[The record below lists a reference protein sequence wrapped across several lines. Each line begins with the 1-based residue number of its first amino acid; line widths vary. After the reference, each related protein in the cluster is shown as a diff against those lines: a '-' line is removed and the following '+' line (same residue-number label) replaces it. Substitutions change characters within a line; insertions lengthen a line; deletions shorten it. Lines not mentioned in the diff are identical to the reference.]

1 MSSSYAATTSMNNR
15 TMPPCEIVEDQSKDT
30 AKKEVKRT
38 LTRIRTSVGDL
49 EEYHLIGRDKEIFD
63 IIDLISNKDIR
74 FGQVISVWGMGG
86 LGKTTL
92 VNGVYQSPKIS
103 DKFERRAFVTI
114 MRPFNAA
121 DLLRSLVV
129 QLQEESTTKE
139 ELLKNSASKIGSLAT
154 MGVEAL
160 TNQLKR
166 LLEIKRCL
174 IVLDDLSSIAEWDD
188 IIQGFCW
195 IGKTTR
201 IIVTTRKENI
211 AHHCSG
217 NDETVHSLEV
227 LKEEDALNLFSQ
239 KVI

>member
-1 MSSSYAATTSMNNR
+1 MSSSDAATTSINNC
-15 TMPPCEIVEDQSKDT
+15 TMAPCEIVEDQSKDT

-49 EEYHLIGRDKEIFD
+49 EESHLIGRDKEIFD
-63 IIDLISNKDIR
+63 IIDLISNEDIR

-188 IIQGFCW
+188 IIQGFLLDWKDNPNNCDY
-195 IGKTTR
+195 
-201 IIVTTRKENI
+201 KEREY
-211 AHHCSG
+211 C
-217 NDETVHSLEV
+217 TP
-227 LKEEDALNLFSQ
+227 LFRE
-239 KVI
+239 